1 MKFKQLV
8 PSLLLSSAIVALV
21 SAPTRSQEISSIAV
35 DKSTASGE
43 KSDASSGTA
52 LGDAKNQQSRLATNS
67 GLVKPITD
75 IRRVSE
81 IERPA
86 KSAKMLVQSPTPQ
99 ATPTSPVVQVTFVKA
114 NPTSKGLELVL
125 QTSKAATLQLQN
137 RTQVNSNS
145 FIVDIPNAQLRA
157 PGDRPFTFRSQ
168 KPIAGVTEIT
178 VTNFDANT
186 IRVTVIGEAS
196 PPVVELFDSPKEG
209 LIFSVSTA
217 ASIAQ
222 QQGQTQPTGPQTGP
236 QTQPENQTQPSQPSA
251 SGDEPIELVVT
262 GQQDSYRVSDTTTAT
277 RTDTNPRDIPQ
288 SIQAIPQTIIK
299 DQQITR
305 IGDATRNVSGVTQ
318 QGGYAGGSDNFNI
331 RGFTTYDNLRNGFA
345 VQSDLVNPTNIERI
359 EVLKGPASVLYGQ
372 FEPGGVVNYIT
383 KQPLSEPY
391 YSAEFTAGSFSTYRP
406 SIDISGPLNSD
417 KTLLYR
423 LNTAYENFGSFIDFN
438 HQETFAIAPAFTYKI
453 GDATTLTLEYEFL
466 KVDRTFYRGLTAD
479 PIVFKAPVNRFL
491 GEPDDRYSKETNSV
505 FLNVNHRF
513 SKNIQFR
520 SGFSLTVSNSEESAF
535 QPDSIVDGRTV
546 QRRFGAG
553 PEYYQ
558 NYSLQNDLIT
568 NFNTGS
574 IQHQLLVGLEW
585 NKYIRGY
592 DYLRSTAS
600 LTPSIDLFNPVYG
613 ASRPPEFDEA
623 AERDRYDRNTIAI
636 YLQDQ
641 VTLLPNLKLLVGGRY
656 DFIHRKNRVQQLD
669 SLGRDP
675 IDDATVDRLY
685 DEAFSPR
692 VGIVYQPIEPISI
705 YASYTRSFNPSSSR
719 TVDRT
724 QLPPERGTQYEVGV
738 KAELIKDRLSATFA
752 AYDITKENV
761 VTTDPTPGNSD
772 FSIAAG
778 EVKSRG
784 LEFDISG
791 QILPGWNV
799 IASAFINDAFVSKD
813 NNLPVGDSLVNAP
826 GSGASLWTT
835 YEIQD
840 GNWKGLGFGG
850 GLFYTGDREAELPNT
865 FKIPSYVRADA
876 TIFYK
881 RDNWRVALN
890 FKNLFDT
897 RYYDSQGYYLLPGAP
912 LTVLGTISVQ
922 F

>member
-1 MKFKQLV
+1 MVLKQILKVLLV
-8 PSLLLSSAIVALV
+8 TSSILFCVPISAIA
-21 SAPTRSQEISSIAV
+21 QEV
-35 DKSTASGE
+35 DKQA
-43 KSDASSGTA
+43 
-52 LGDAKNQQSRLATNS
+52 QSKFVTSVLRDSRSIGKILRLNEVELPNT
-67 GLVKPITD
+67 
-75 IRRVSE
+75 
-81 IERPA
+81 
-86 KSAKMLVQSPTPQ
+86 SAQMLVQSPT
-99 ATPTSPVVQVTFVKA
+99 TPNMPTTEVTQVTGVKA
-114 NPTSKGLELVL
+114 NPTDKGVEVIL
-125 QTSKAATLQLQN
+125 QTSRGQQLQLVN
-137 RTQVNSNS
+137 RSAGSN
-145 FIVDIPNAQLRA
+145 FITDIPNAQLRLA
-157 PGDRPFTFRSQ
+157 SGEAFTFRSE
-168 KPIAGVTEIT
+168 KPIAGVTQIT
-178 VTNFDANT
+178 VTNLDANT
-186 IRVTVIGEAS
+186 IRVTVTGEVGV
-196 PPVVELFDSPKEG
+196 PTVELFDSPDEG
-209 LIFSVSTA
+209 VIFSVASTA
-217 ASIAQ
+217 PSTPSQ
-222 QQGQTQPTGPQTGP
+222 QQPQTLQQPTNQTQPT
-236 QTQPENQTQPSQPSA
+236 QPSA
-251 SGDEPIELVVT
+251 SGDQPIELVVT
-262 GQQDSYRVSDTTTAT
+262 GEQDGYRVPDSTTAT
-277 RTDTNPRDIPQ
+277 RTDTPQRDIPQ
-288 SIQAIPQTIIK
+288 SIQVIPQQVIK
-299 DQQITR
+299 DQGITR

-318 QGGYAGGSDNFNI
+318 QGGYGGSTDNYNI

-345 VQSDLVNPTNIERI
+345 VPDDLVNPTNIERI

-391 YSAEFTAGSFSTYRP
+391 YSAEFTAGNFSTYRP

-423 LNTAYENFGSFIDFN
+423 LNTAYENFGSFLDFN
-438 HQETFAIAPAFTYKI
+438 HQETFAIAPALTYKI
-453 GDATTLTLEYEFL
+453 GDATTLTLEYEYL
-466 KVDRTFYRGLTAD
+466 KVDRTFYRGLSPD
-479 PIVFKAPVNRFL
+479 PIVFQAPLNRFL
-491 GEPDDRYSKETNSV
+491 GEPDDYFSKETNSV

-520 SGFSLTVSNSEESAF
+520 SGFSVTVNNSEESAF
-535 QPDSIVDGRTV
+535 QPDIIDVDGHTV
-546 QRRFGAG
+546 LRRFGAG
-553 PEYYQ
+553 PAYYQ
-558 NYSLQNDLIT
+558 NYSLQNDLIS

-574 IQHQLLVGLEW
+574 IQHQVLLGLEW
-585 NKYIRGY
+585 NKNIRGY
-592 DYLRSTAS
+592 DYLRSTVS

-613 ASRPPEFDEA
+613 ASQPPEFDEA
-623 AERDRYDRNTIAI
+623 AERDRFDRNTIAL

-641 VTLLPNLKLLVGGRY
+641 VTLLPNLKLLIGGRY
-656 DFIHRKNRVQQLD
+656 DFIHRKNRAQLLD
-669 SLGRDP
+669 SLGKDP

-685 DEAFSPR
+685 NEAFSPR

-705 YASYTRSFNPSSSR
+705 YASYSRSFNPSDSR
-719 TVDRT
+719 TVDGT

-761 VTTDPTPGNSD
+761 ATTDPNPNNSD

-784 LEFDISG
+784 LEFDVSG

-813 NNLPVGDSLVNAP
+813 NSLPVGDSLVNAA

-835 YEIQD
+835 YEIQN

-881 RDNWRVALN
+881 RDNWRVGLN

-912 LTVLGTISVQ
+912 LTVLGTFSVQ

>member
-1 MKFKQLV
+1 MVLRQILKVLLV
-8 PSLLLSSAIVALV
+8 TSSILFCVPISAIAQEVNKQAQGKYITSVLRDSRSIGKILRLNEV
-21 SAPTRSQEISSIAV
+21 ELPNTSAQ
-35 DKSTASGE
+35 
-43 KSDASSGTA
+43 
-52 LGDAKNQQSRLATNS
+52 
-67 GLVKPITD
+67 
-75 IRRVSE
+75 
-81 IERPA
+81 
-86 KSAKMLVQSPTPQ
+86 MLVQSPT
-99 ATPTSPVVQVTFVKA
+99 TPNMPTTEVTQVTGVKA
-114 NPTSKGLELVL
+114 NPTDKGVEVIL
-125 QTSKAATLQLQN
+125 QTNKGQQLQL
-137 RTQVNSNS
+137 VNKSAGSN
-145 FIVDIPNAQLRA
+145 FITDIPNAQLRLA
-157 PGDRPFTFRSQ
+157 SGEAFTFRSE
-168 KPIAGVTEIT
+168 KPIAGVTQIT
-178 VTNFDANT
+178 VTNLDANT
-186 IRVTVIGEAS
+186 IRVTVTGEVGV
-196 PPVVELFDSPKEG
+196 PTVELFDSPEEG
-209 LIFSVSTA
+209 VIFSVASTA
-217 ASIAQ
+217 PSTPSQ
-222 QQGQTQPTGPQTGP
+222 QQPQTPQQPT
-236 QTQPENQTQPSQPSA
+236 NQTQPNQPSA
-251 SGDEPIELVVT
+251 SGDQPIELVVT
-262 GQQDSYRVSDTTTAT
+262 GEQDGYRVPDASTAT
-277 RTDTNPRDIPQ
+277 RTDTPLRDIPQ
-288 SIQAIPQTIIK
+288 SIQVIPQQVIK

-318 QGGYAGGSDNFNI
+318 QGGYGGSTDNYNI

-345 VQSDLVNPTNIERI
+345 VSDDLVNPTNIERI

-423 LNTAYENFGSFIDFN
+423 LNAAYENFGSFIDFN
-438 HQETFAIAPAFTYKI
+438 HQETFAIAPALTYKI
-453 GDATTLTLEYEFL
+453 GDATTLTLEYEYL
-466 KVDRTFYRGLTAD
+466 KVDRTFYRGLSPD
-479 PIVFKAPVNRFL
+479 PIVFQAPLNRFL
-491 GEPDDRYSKETNSV
+491 GEPDDYFSKETNSV

-520 SGFSLTVSNSEESAF
+520 SGFSVTVNDSEESAF
-535 QPDSIVDGRTV
+535 QPDNIVDGRTV
-546 QRRFGAG
+546 LRRFGAG
-553 PEYYQ
+553 PSYYQ
-558 NYSLQNDLIT
+558 NYSLQNDLIS

-574 IQHQLLVGLEW
+574 IQHQVLLGLEW
-585 NKYIRGY
+585 NKNIRGY
-592 DYLRSTAS
+592 DYLRSTVS

-613 ASRPPEFDEA
+613 ASQPLEFDEA
-623 AERDRYDRNTIAI
+623 AERDRFDRNTIAV

-641 VTLLPNLKLLVGGRY
+641 VTLLPNLKLLIGGRY
-656 DFIHRKNRVQQLD
+656 DFIHRKNRVQLLD

-675 IDDATVDRLY
+675 IDDATVDPLY
-685 DEAFSPR
+685 NEAFSPR

-705 YASYTRSFNPSSSR
+705 YASYSRSFNPSDSR
-719 TVDRT
+719 TVDGT

-761 VTTDPTPGNSD
+761 ATTDPTPGNSD

-784 LEFDISG
+784 LEFDVSG
-791 QILPGWNV
+791 QILPGWNL

-813 NNLPVGDSLVNAP
+813 NSLPVGDSLVNAA

-835 YEIQD
+835 YEIQN

-881 RDNWRVALN
+881 RDNWRVGLN

-912 LTVLGTISVQ
+912 LTVLGTFSVQ

>member
-1 MKFKQLV
+1 MVLRQILKVLLV
-8 PSLLLSSAIVALV
+8 
-21 SAPTRSQEISSIAV
+21 TSSILFCVPIGAIAQEV
-35 DKSTASGE
+35 NKQA
-43 KSDASSGTA
+43 
-52 LGDAKNQQSRLATNS
+52 QSKYITSVLRDSRSIGKILRLNEVELPNT
-67 GLVKPITD
+67 
-75 IRRVSE
+75 
-81 IERPA
+81 
-86 KSAKMLVQSPTPQ
+86 SAQMLVQSPT
-99 ATPTSPVVQVTFVKA
+99 TPNMPTTEVTQVTGVKA
-114 NPTSKGLELVL
+114 NPTDKGVEVIL
-125 QTSKAATLQLQN
+125 QTNKGQQLQL
-137 RTQVNSNS
+137 VNNSAGSN
-145 FIVDIPNAQLRA
+145 FITDIPNAQLRLA
-157 PGDRPFTFRSQ
+157 SGEAFTFRSE
-168 KPIAGVTEIT
+168 KPIAGVTQIT
-178 VTNFDANT
+178 VTNLDANT
-186 IRVTVIGEAS
+186 IRVTVTGEVGV
-196 PPVVELFDSPKEG
+196 PTVELFDSPEEG
-209 LIFSVSTA
+209 VIFSVASTA
-217 ASIAQ
+217 PSTPSQ
-222 QQGQTQPTGPQTGP
+222 QQPQTPQQPT
-236 QTQPENQTQPSQPSA
+236 NQTQPNQPSA
-251 SGDEPIELVVT
+251 SDDQPIELVVT
-262 GQQDSYRVSDTTTAT
+262 GEQDGYRVPDASTAT
-277 RTDTNPRDIPQ
+277 RTDTPLRDIPQ
-288 SIQAIPQTIIK
+288 SIQVIPQQVIK

-318 QGGYAGGSDNFNI
+318 QGGYGGSTDNYNI
-331 RGFTTYDNLRNGFA
+331 RGFTTYENLRNGFA
-345 VQSDLVNPTNIERI
+345 VQDDLVNPTNIERI

-423 LNTAYENFGSFIDFN
+423 LNAAYENFGSFIDFN
-438 HQETFAIAPAFTYKI
+438 HQETFAIAPALTYKI
-453 GDATTLTLEYEFL
+453 GDATTLTLEYEYL
-466 KVDRTFYRGLTAD
+466 KVDRTFYRGLSPD
-479 PIVFKAPVNRFL
+479 PIVFQAPVNRFL
-491 GEPDDRYSKETNSV
+491 GEPDDYFSKETNSV

-520 SGFSLTVSNSEESAF
+520 SGFSVTVNDSEESSF

-546 QRRFGAG
+546 LRRFGAG
-553 PEYYQ
+553 PSYYQ
-558 NYSLQNDLIT
+558 NYSLQNDLIS

-574 IQHQLLVGLEW
+574 IQHQVLVGLEW
-585 NKYIRGY
+585 HKYIRGY
-592 DYLRSTAS
+592 DYLRSTVS

-623 AERDRYDRNTIAI
+623 AERDRFDRNTIAV

-641 VTLLPNLKLLVGGRY
+641 VTLLPNLKLLIGGRY
-656 DFIHRKNRVQQLD
+656 DFIHRKNRVQLLD

-685 DEAFSPR
+685 NEAFSPR

-705 YASYTRSFNPSSSR
+705 YASYSRSFNPSDSR
-719 TVDRT
+719 TVDGT

-761 VTTDPTPGNSD
+761 ATTDPNPDNSD

-784 LEFDISG
+784 LEFDVSG

-813 NNLPVGDSLVNAP
+813 NSLPVGDSLVNAA

-835 YEIQD
+835 YEIQN

-881 RDNWRVALN
+881 RDNWRVGLN

-912 LTVLGTISVQ
+912 LTVLGTFSVQ

>member
-1 MKFKQLV
+1 MKLSQ
-8 PSLLLSSAIVALV
+8 SLFICCFLIAVVIQPTQAKEVTQIPRGQKLDSSARTVKEWLAQI
-21 SAPTRSQEISSIAV
+21 E
-35 DKSTASGE
+35 
-43 KSDASSGTA
+43 
-52 LGDAKNQQSRLATNS
+52 QQ
-67 GLVKPITD
+67 
-75 IRRVSE
+75 
-81 IERPA
+81 
-86 KSAKMLVQSPTPQ
+86 TPQ
-99 ATPTSPVVQVTFVKA
+99 IEVVQVTQVKA
-114 NPTSKGLELVL
+114 NPTDKGVEVIL
-125 QTSKAATLQLQN
+125 QTTKGEQLQLVN
-137 RTQVNSNS
+137 RNFGNS
-145 FIVDIPNAQLRA
+145 FIADIPNAQLRLPSGEA
-157 PGDRPFTFRSQ
+157 FTFRSD
-168 KPIAGVTEIT
+168 KPIAGITEIT

-186 IRVTVIGEAS
+186 IRVTVTGES
-196 PPVVELFDSPKEG
+196 IVPVVELFDSPDEG
-209 LIFSVSTA
+209 LIFSVATA
-217 ASIAQ
+217 ASTAQ
-222 QQGQTQPTGPQTGP
+222 QPQTQPTPEQQP
-236 QTQPENQTQPSQPSA
+236 PESQTQPTQPSTNNS
-251 SGDEPIELVVT
+251 DEPIELVVT
-262 GQQDSYRVSDTTTAT
+262 GEQDGYRVPDSTTAT
-277 RTDTNPRDIPQ
+277 RTDTPQRDIPQ
-288 SIQAIPQTIIK
+288 SIQVIPQQVIK

-318 QGGYAGGSDNFNI
+318 QGGYGGSTDNYNI
-331 RGFTTYDNLRNGFA
+331 RGFTTYNNLRNGFA
-345 VQSDLVNPTNIERI
+345 VQDDLVNPTNIERI

-423 LNTAYENFGSFIDFN
+423 LNAAYENFGSFIDFN
-438 HQETFAIAPAFTYKI
+438 HQETFAIAPALTYKI
-453 GDATTLTLEYEFL
+453 GDATTLTLEYEYL
-466 KVDRTFYRGLTAD
+466 KLDRTYYDGLLPD
-479 PIVFKAPVNRFL
+479 PSVFRAPINRFL
-491 GEPDDRYSKETNSV
+491 GEPDNRFSKETHSV
-505 FLNVNHRF
+505 FLNINHRF
-513 SKNIQFR
+513 SENIQFR
-520 SGFSLTVSNSEESAF
+520 SGFSVTVNNSEESEF
-535 QPDSIVDGRTV
+535 RPNSIDADGRTV
-546 QRRFGAG
+546 LRRFGAG
-553 PEYYQ
+553 PGYYQ
-558 NYSLQNDLIT
+558 NYSLQNDLIS

-574 IQHQLLVGLEW
+574 IQHQVLLGLEW
-585 NKYIRGY
+585 NKYIYGF
-592 DYLRSTAS
+592 DYLRSSVS

-613 ASRPPEFDEA
+613 ASRPAEFDEA
-623 AERDRYDRNTIAI
+623 AERDRFDRNTIAI

-641 VTLLPNLKLLVGGRY
+641 VTLLPNLKLLIGGRY
-656 DFIHRKNRVQQLD
+656 DFIHRKNRAQLLD

-685 DEAFSPR
+685 NDAFSPR

-705 YASYTRSFNPSSSR
+705 YASYSRSFNPSDSR
-719 TVDRT
+719 TVDGT

-761 VTTDPTPGNSD
+761 ATTDPTPGNSD

-813 NNLPVGDSLVNAP
+813 NSLPVGDSLVNAA
-826 GSGASLWTT
+826 GSGASLWTS
-835 YEIQD
+835 YEIQN
-840 GNWKGLGFGG
+840 GNWKGFGFGG

-881 RDNWRVALN
+881 RDNWRVGLN

-912 LTVLGTISVQ
+912 LTVLGTFSVQ